1 MEVSVQERARIR
13 MMKERGSSQKAPWW
27 QGIWSNPGGDG
38 DPIPGIFP
46 LYHFL
51 LWIQFTVLLFNI
63 CNFMVREY
71 VHIVLSQCS
80 VQSLLS
86 VRVSVILQNGLGNA
100 NNGNVFAIAG
110 DWDNSF
116 VCPDDTGARK
126 RAAKTAAAAR
136 RWREYS
142 RQGVDRRGMH
152 ILLSQSA
159 TEDEESEKTAAMKW
173 DLSLLS
179 FKQLSPIWVLFSS
192 SHSGLPFVCR

>member
-51 LWIQFTVLLFNI
+51 LWIQ
-63 CNFMVREY
+63 
-71 VHIVLSQCS
+71 
-80 VQSLLS
+80 LS
-86 VRVSVILQNGLGNA
+86 VTFQHLQLHGQRVCAYCALTVFSYVLTLSTGVCHNGLGDA

-116 VCPDDTGARK
+116 VCPDDLGARK

-173 DLSLLS
+173 DSSLLS

>member
-1 MEVSVQERARIR
+1 MCRNVHVYGWWKREGVVKRHHGGKVSGQILEVMVTPSQVFFHYTISCFEFSSQCYFSTFATSWSESMCILCSHSVQL
-13 MMKERGSSQKAPWW
+13 SPYSQY
-27 QGIWSNPGGDG
+27 G
-38 DPIPGIFP
+38 
-46 LYHFL
+46 
-51 LWIQFTVLLFNI
+51 
-63 CNFMVREY
+63 C
-71 VHIVLSQCS
+71 LSFS
-80 VQSLLS
+80 KLDWVN
-86 VRVSVILQNGLGNA
+86 V

-116 VCPDDTGARK
+116 VCPDDMGVRK

-173 DLSLLS
+173 DSSLLS
-179 FKQLSPIWVLFSS
+179 FKQLSPI
-192 SHSGLPFVCR
+192 